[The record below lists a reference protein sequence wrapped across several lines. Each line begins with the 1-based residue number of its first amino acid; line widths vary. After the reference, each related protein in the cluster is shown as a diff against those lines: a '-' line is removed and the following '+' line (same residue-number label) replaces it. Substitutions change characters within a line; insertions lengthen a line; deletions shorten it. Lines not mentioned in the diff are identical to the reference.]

1 MALGNLRAIRQ
12 TTSSPQAQIARTRT
26 CNIWLNRS
34 KKPRWPSAA
43 LGRRPTVGIILG
55 TGLATFTDQIEQQ
68 TVLNYADIPH
78 FPRSTAIG
86 HNGRLVCGTVGGVP
100 VVTMDG
106 RFHVY
111 EGYPLQQITLPVRVM
126 KSLGVELLI
135 VSNASGGLNPYL
147 AEGDIVVLEDHINL
161 MGDNPLLGIND
172 DRLGPR
178 FPDLSQPYDRALRE
192 RALEIA
198 RQENF
203 AATSG
208 VYVALR
214 GPCYE
219 TRAEYRFLKMIGG
232 DVVGMSTVP
241 EVIVAAHAGLRVLG
255 LSVVTNVCRPDA
267 LAPTDGQRV
276 VQAAHAAE
284 PKMRKIVLRILA
296 DMNEDIDLPSHTS
309 SSAATANLS

>member
-1 MALGNLRAIRQ
+1 LAQQIEEAVAAVRLRWGG
-12 TTSSPQAQIARTRT
+12 S
-26 CNIWLNRS
+26 
-34 KKPRWPSAA
+34 
-43 LGRRPTVGIILG
+43 PTVGIILG

-68 TVLNYADIPH
+68 TVLNYEEIPH

-86 HNGRLVCGTVGGVP
+86 HTGRLVCGTVGGVS

-126 KSLGVELLI
+126 KALGVELLI
-135 VSNASGGLNPYL
+135 VSNASGGLSPYL

-161 MGDNPLLGIND
+161 MGDNPLSGIND

-178 FPDLSQPYDRALRE
+178 FPDLSLPYDRALRE

-203 AATSG
+203 SAMAG

-284 PKMRKIVLRILA
+284 PKMRRIVHRIIGDIRVNA
-296 DMNEDIDLPSHTS
+296 DSPARAS
-309 SSAATANLS
+309 SPASNAANLS